1 MSNVSSSGTES
12 EIDLLELYKIIRR
25 GKKTVI
31 RFIVCFGLV
40 GLFVAVFSEKEYIA
54 STIVVPQSASNKV
67 GGNLG
72 GLAAIAGIN
81 LGGANT
87 ASNISP
93 NLYPKIVRSVPF
105 QKEVLNTFLKFSNK
119 DEEITYK
126 DYYQKYKGIGVLSFI
141 KEYTIGLPSKLSSLF
156 KKEGV
161 IDPKSIKD
169 TIYRVSIEENDLSKQ
184 LEEQL
189 SLVVNS
195 KDGFIEISFSMP
207 EALPA
212 AQMAKKVQELL
223 QKAIIDFKTEKVQDE
238 FNFIKERYNELK
250 NNFEVKQTVL
260 ANFRDRNR
268 NLMTS
273 RSQSHLERLQSE
285 YNLAYSVYS
294 EVAKQLE
301 MQRIKLKENTPVFTV
316 IQPVSVPV
324 MKSKPRRIIILAVWL
339 LLGGCLGVGSVFGR
353 EWINDF
359 KMRSK

>member
-12 EIDLLELYKIIRR
+12 EIDLLRLLKVILRR
-25 GKKTVI
+25 KKTI
-31 RFIVCFGLV
+31 ARFVLVFGFI
-40 GLFVAVFSEKEYIA
+40 GLFIAVFSEKEYIA
-54 STIVVPQSASNKV
+54 STIVVPQSANNKV

-81 LGGANT
+81 LGRGNT

-93 NLYPKIVRSVPF
+93 NLYPKIVRSIPF
-105 QKEVLNTFLKFSNK
+105 QKEMLNTFLKFSNK
-119 DEEITYK
+119 NKEITYK

-156 KKEGV
+156 KKEEV
-161 IDPKSIKD
+161 IDHKSIKD
-169 TIYRVSIEENDLSKQ
+169 AIYRVSIEENALSKQ
-184 LEEQL
+184 LQEQL

-324 MKSKPRRIIILAVWL
+324 MKSKPRRIIILAIWL
-339 LLGGCLGVGSVFGR
+339 LLGVIIGSATVLAKD
-353 EWINDF
+353 WF
-359 KMRSK
+359 KKLDQRM